1 MRSDVVVAS
10 VGCTVPQIAVITG
23 HSLKNVK
30 AILAA
35 YYLDG
40 TLELAEATITKLNA
54 ELKMKEAAN

>member
-1 MRSDVVVAS
+1 
-10 VGCTVPQIAVITG
+10 
-23 HSLKNVK
+23 LKNVK